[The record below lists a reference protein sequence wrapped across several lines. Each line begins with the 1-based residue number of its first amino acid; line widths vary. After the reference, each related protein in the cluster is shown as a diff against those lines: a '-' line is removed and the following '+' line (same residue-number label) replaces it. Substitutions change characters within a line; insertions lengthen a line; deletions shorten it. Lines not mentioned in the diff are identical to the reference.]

1 MNVDVTDNPR
11 NRLNKTECIK
21 CMECVMNWAKEDI
34 YAGNENNSN
43 ITRVYN
49 FQRTREI

>member
-1 MNVDVTDNPR
+1 
-11 NRLNKTECIK
+11 
-21 CMECVMNWAKEDI
+21 MECVMNWAKEDI
-34 YAGNENNSN
+34 YTGNENNSN